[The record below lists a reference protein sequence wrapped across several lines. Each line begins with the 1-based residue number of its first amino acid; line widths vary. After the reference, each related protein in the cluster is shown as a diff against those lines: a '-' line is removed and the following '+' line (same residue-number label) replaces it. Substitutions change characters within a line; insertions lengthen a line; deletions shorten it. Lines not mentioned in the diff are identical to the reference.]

1 MTIPHYL
8 SPYTTILLF
17 ILSGFGWTLSFYF
30 YGVYKK
36 FIPDMVWWMP
46 TKLQMAKCRCKD
58 IVDTPFGK
66 ILGQSNSFWG
76 MWFYMGIIVFTS
88 FTYFTGNP
96 TFLFIF
102 VFSLIGLAFSIYLG
116 FGLFRLNVLCR
127 TCLGVHGVN
136 LAIFI
141 VTSIQ
146 LILR

>member
-76 MWFYMGIIVFTS
+76 NVVLYGNHCFHIIHLLYRKSNILVHFRFFPYWS
-88 FTYFTGNP
+88 
-96 TFLFIF
+96 
-102 VFSLIGLAFSIYLG
+102 SLQYLSWVWSFSIKCSL
-116 FGLFRLNVLCR
+116 
-127 TCLGVHGVN
+127 
-136 LAIFI
+136 
-141 VTSIQ
+141 
-146 LILR
+146 